1 MGAQGSARLF
11 RDFSGFGVACLA
23 SESEEILQGKA
34 GPGQNRLIRDVAVQ
48 SAEDFFSLFLKELKT
63 MIWPHQVFG
72 GMQALCCSSWA
83 Q

>member
-1 MGAQGSARLF
+1 MGAGGSARLF
-11 RDFSGFGVACLA
+11 RDFSGLGVACLA

-34 GPGQNRLIRDVAVQ
+34 GPGQNGLIRHVAIQ
-48 SAEDFFSLFLKELKT
+48 SAEGFLSLLKKLKA

>member
-1 MGAQGSARLF
+1 MGAWGSARLF

-34 GPGQNRLIRDVAVQ
+34 GPGQNGLIRDVAVQ
-48 SAEDFFSLFLKELKT
+48 SAEDFFSLLKKLKT